1 MAPPSTSTAPCNWAF
16 GEKSWCLPPL
26 SSATGATAEIA
37 SAEQCRIHILDVPLL
52 LGRSL
57 HPVCTP
63 CDWEWHQYA
72 MELWLDRAVRA
83 WPNLVSRAE
92 DADLVVV
99 SGADFGRWCTAA
111 MQISHM
117 HTRRTGHSGAPS
129 VYHASV
135 FEGLLK
141 GKTHAGMRYQLCEDG
156 RASNETTRSAT
167 KRRRRKVVGGFD
179 DVALGG
185 FAEQRAD
192 GHLLVGCTERTK
204 KELWRTLTQQ
214 RVFRLGRPTLVAATN
229 TECQTP
235 WINEKSLPRSVLL
248 VKDRTS
254 RAPGRRGDV
263 VAPFS
268 VSSPPWLAWRGVA
281 PRNAASSSAAASA
294 AASADTSAATATHTP
309 PLPELP
315 WIERQPLLFFAGHA
329 PKLQPQC
336 PTLQPD
342 APRLQPGVPRLQPH
356 VSRHVPKLYVGSPQR
371 YQLWRQARTV
381 PGVLAIS
388 STINCTIG
396 VHP

>member
-1 MAPPSTSTAPCNWAF
+1 MRHVSQLDMQEAGQELHLPARAF
-16 GEKSWCLPPL
+16 GEKSWCLPLL
-26 SSATGATAEIA
+26 SSATGAMAEIA
-37 SAEQCRIHILDVPLL
+37 SAEQCRIHILDVPSL

-63 CDWEWHQYA
+63 CGWEWHQYA

-111 MQISHM
+111 MQISRM
-117 HTRRTGHSGAPS
+117 HTRRTGHLGLPGVHRASDFEALLEGKAYAGAR
-129 VYHASV
+129 H
-135 FEGLLK
+135 
-141 GKTHAGMRYQLCEDG
+141 QLCKDG

-192 GHLLVGCTERTK
+192 GHLLVGCTERAK

-235 WINEKSLPRSVLL
+235 WTNEKSLPRSVLL
-248 VKDRTS
+248 VKDRPS

-281 PRNAASSSAAASA
+281 PRTASSSADADVTTATSSSAATASASA
-294 AASADTSAATATHTP
+294 AASATTSADTSADTATRTP
-309 PLPELP
+309 PLPDLP
-315 WIERQPLLFFAGHA
+315 WIDRQPLLFFAGHA
-329 PKLQPQC
+329 PKLQP
-336 PTLQPD
+336 
-342 APRLQPGVPRLQPH
+342 
-356 VSRHVPKLYVGSPQR
+356 
-371 YQLWRQARTV
+371 
-381 PGVLAIS
+381 
-388 STINCTIG
+388 
-396 VHP
+396 

>member
-1 MAPPSTSTAPCNWAF
+1 MA
-16 GEKSWCLPPL
+16 EL
-26 SSATGATAEIA
+26 A
-37 SAEQCRIHILDVPLL
+37 SAEQCRIHILDVPSL

-63 CDWEWHQYA
+63 CGWEWHQYA
-72 MELWLDRAVRA
+72 MEVWLDRAVRA

-111 MQISHM
+111 TQISRM
-117 HTRRTGHSGAPS
+117 YTRRTGMAGAPGVRRKS
-129 VYHASV
+129 D
-135 FEGLLK
+135 FEALLQ
-141 GKTHAGMRYQLCEDG
+141 GEVRAGARHQLCNDG
-156 RASNETTRSAT
+156 RAGNETTRKIVLAGSAT

-254 RAPGRRGDV
+254 RALERRGDV

-281 PRNAASSSAAASA
+281 PRIASSSADADVTTAAASA
-294 AASADTSAATATHTP
+294 AASADTSASTSADTATHTP
-309 PLPELP
+309 PLPRLP
-315 WIERQPLLFFAGHA
+315 WIERPLLFFAGHA

-336 PTLQPD
+336 PTLQP
-342 APRLQPGVPRLQPH
+342 
-356 VSRHVPKLYVGSPQR
+356 
-371 YQLWRQARTV
+371 
-381 PGVLAIS
+381 
-388 STINCTIG
+388 
-396 VHP
+396 